1 MPIDNQQ
8 WRAYTGSCA
17 TCMPLSITR
26 INRPKIA
33 VETMI
38 IRTVLA
44 VLIMALE
51 IAGLYTHRTVQQTHS
66 HTPKLLSSCVGCK
79 RLQACI
85 YTFFVLSSIV
95 RMLLLLAGDIEENP
109 GPPKKE
115 GS

>member
-17 TCMPLSITR
+17 TSVPLSIIRT
-26 INRPKIA
+26 NRPKIS
-33 VETMI
+33 VETMT

-66 HTPKLLSSCVGCK
+66 HTLKLLSSCVGCK

-85 YTFFVLSSIV
+85 HTFFVLSSIV
-95 RMLLLLAGDIEENP
+95 RMLLLLAGDIEENS

>member
-17 TCMPLSITR
+17 TCMPFSITR
-26 INRPKIA
+26 INCPKIA

-51 IAGLYTHRTVQQTHS
+51 IAGLYTHRTVHS
-66 HTPKLLSSCVGCK
+66 HTLKLLSSCVGCK

-85 YTFFVLSSIV
+85 HTFFVLSSIV